1 MFWVFLVG
9 QILERI
15 MDIAIILC
23 PENKYVIIICI
34 VVKFIGTMLLIM
46 QIEGNVYYYI
56 GKGEILEKG
65 IKGENS
71 LIYNIKFSGLINCK
85 FYDHKL

>member
-1 MFWVFLVG
+1 MIWVFLVA

-46 QIEGNVYYYI
+46 QIEGYAYYYI
-56 GKGEILEKG
+56 GKGENILT
-65 IKGENS
+65 
-71 LIYNIKFSGLINCK
+71 YNIKFHALINCK